1 MGNRKIKDRCASAFF
16 LVGRPQLDVTSNTW
30 RGPKLSNTSRCRDQ
44 VSHQERRRGIC
55 SGVTVGREGRE
66 EEKGE
71 EKKCNF
77 SGFKYLLPFQSAS
90 AGRQRLSAA
99 AWRTRTGD
107 KS

>member
-1 MGNRKIKDRCASAFF
+1 MRAPF

-55 SGVTVGREGRE
+55 NGVTVGREGGR
-66 EEKGE
+66 GG
-71 EKKCNF
+71 EKKFNF
-77 SGFKYLLPFQSAS
+77 SGFEYLLPFQSAS
-90 AGRQRLSAA
+90 AGRQRLFAVV
-99 AWRTRTGD
+99 WRTRKGD